1 LAFFQRMSFEAWGFL
16 SRSADRVRAANGG
29 PHQILE
35 FTATLSGYNHHVFVV
50 GIARQQ
56 LENAIENAALRHRLK
71 RWYTMFQSPKRAG
84 KSRQGTPVRYL

>member
-1 LAFFQRMSFEAWGFL
+1 MAGHIRSSN
-16 SRSADRVRAANGG
+16 SRRRYQA
-29 PHQILE
+29 
-35 FTATLSGYNHHVFVV
+35 YNHHVFVV